1 MCWNLATMWTAY
13 YINNLQGDVVSVEN
27 NDLTIASYAYDAWGN
42 VTAITG
48 TYAELRPFGYRSGI
62 FLFLSVFDQHI
73 FQRIDGL
80 SVCLLKG
87 VCINNNPP
95 IFDTMFFPVDKGQY
109 FAFSHQHSILS
120 HFLSFF
126 SFDYNVSG
134 KR

>member
-13 YINNLQGDVVSVEN
+13 YITNLQGDVVSVEN
-27 NDLTIASYAYDAWGN
+27 SDLTIASYAYDAWGN

-48 TYAELRPFGYRSGI
+48 TYAELLPFGYRSGI

-95 IFDTMFFPVDKGQY
+95 IFDTMFFPVDKALLQKLHG
-109 FAFSHQHSILS
+109 
-120 HFLSFF
+120 
-126 SFDYNVSG
+126 
-134 KR
+134 